1 MRTNLD
7 LDTFDPDE
15 ITDSDLIEWVPHLD
29 PPREEACVTSLSGRA
44 DPSAL
49 VEAACWLDLID
60 AEMAADHALPQS
72 RPEVI
77 AGLKQLT
84 LWRGELQHLI
94 WRLKSLEGGS
104 GDPPL
109 ARRNMDDPNTTL
121 REMAACP

>member
-1 MRTNLD
+1 VR
-7 LDTFDPDE
+7 
-15 ITDSDLIEWVPHLD
+15 HLALR
-29 PPREEACVTSLSGRA
+29 PRRSLGFGRSRMLA
-44 DPSAL
+44 R
-49 VEAACWLDLID
+49 DLID

-94 WRLKSLEGGS
+94 RRLKSLEGGS